1 MTGDAF
7 VWLAAA
13 GAVGS
18 VALLRIGWARPRRS
32 AGLNAAGW
40 LALALATAFA
50 WAGAG
55 MWGVSIATLAGMS
68 AAAALLA
75 LAAARSPRG
84 KASASNRRVRMLPER
99 GERLRIGGRLLTFA
113 IAAPLG
119 LTLAVGLGVALRGLV
134 MALGGSEANANALG
148 LLLPP
153 LAWGVIAW
161 LLLIQQ
167 RRRAQALIVLACAL
181 PVIPLVIGT
190 AL

>member
-1 MTGDAF
+1 
-7 VWLAAA
+7 
-13 GAVGS
+13 
-18 VALLRIGWARPRRS
+18 
-32 AGLNAAGW
+32 
-40 LALALATAFA
+40 
-50 WAGAG
+50 
-55 MWGVSIATLAGMS
+55 
-68 AAAALLA
+68 
-75 LAAARSPRG
+75 
-84 KASASNRRVRMLPER
+84 MLPER

-181 PVIPLVIGT
+181 PVIPLVIGA